1 MSLTMTDR
9 RLVLPLA
16 LAAALALLAGP
27 ARAET
32 AASYKAP
39 AAKTGQSVQ
48 AGAPG
53 VSTPAAKG
61 TVNINSATSAEFTR
75 LPRVG
80 SKLADRIVAHRGQ
93 HGPFKRVEDL
103 MEVKGVG
110 EKMFVSLKP
119 YLSVAGQTT
128 LASKVGGGSRTS
140 RTVPAGGRSTRSP
153 KGGAGAAPAS
163 R

>member
-9 RLVLPLA
+9 RFVLPLA

-27 ARAET
+27 AQAEK

-53 VSTPAAKG
+53 ESTQAAKG
-61 TVNINSATSAEFTR
+61 TVNINSATSVEFTR

-119 YLSVAGQTT
+119 YLSTSGATT
-128 LASKVGGGSRTS
+128 LASKVTSAKTRTGSARTTGKS
-140 RTVPAGGRSTRSP
+140 ATRGSVPT
-153 KGGAGAAPAS
+153 AA